1 MENLAQINI
10 SFYIVTYLLT
20 SVPFGLILAKIF
32 ADIDIREYGSGNIG
46 ATNVL
51 RVLKEH
57 QPALAKKLS
66 IITLILDLLKGAVI
80 ILIAKY
86 IVEVPET
93 TLWAIAV
100 LSVLGHTYSV
110 FLMFEGG
117 KGVATGLGVSAVM
130 IPIETGIA
138 VIVWFVFG
146 KIFKISSLSSLLGL
160 VGLFTSSFYIS
171 PEITHAPIGIITFL
185 IIYKHIPNIERLI
198 MGEESKVVWEKT
210 KKKNL
215 IKLIKF

>member
-1 MENLAQINI
+1 MENLAQINLA
-10 SFYIVTYLLT
+10 FYIVTYLLT
-20 SVPFGLILAKIF
+20 SIPFGFVLAKIF
-32 ADIDIREYGSGNIG
+32 ANIDIREYGSGNIG

-57 QPALAKKLS
+57 EPKLAKKLS
-66 IITLILDLLKGAVI
+66 IVTLILDVLKGALI
-80 ILIAKY
+80 LLIAKY
-86 IVEVPET
+86 IVGVPEA

-100 LSVLGHTYSV
+100 LAVLGHTYSI

-130 IPIETGIA
+130 LPIETGIA
-138 VIVWFVFG
+138 VIVWFIVG

-160 VGLFTSSFYIS
+160 IALFTSSFYIS
-171 PEITHAPIGIITFL
+171 PEITHVPIGIITFL
-185 IIYKHIPNIERLI
+185 IVYKHIPNIARLI
-198 MGEESKVVWEKT
+198 TGKESKVVWEKI
-210 KKKNL
+210 NQVQL

>member
-1 MENLAQINI
+1 MDNLAQINLA
-10 SFYIVTYLLT
+10 FYIVTYLLT
-20 SVPFGLILAKIF
+20 SIPFGFVLAKIF
-32 ADIDIREYGSGNIG
+32 ANIDIREYGSGNIG

-57 QPALAKKLS
+57 EPKLAKKLS
-66 IITLILDLLKGAVI
+66 IVTLILDVLKGALI
-80 ILIAKY
+80 LLIAKY
-86 IVEVPET
+86 IVGVPEA

-100 LSVLGHTYSV
+100 LAVLGHTYSI

-130 IPIETGIA
+130 LPIETGIA
-138 VIVWFVFG
+138 VIVWFIVG

-160 VGLFTSSFYIS
+160 IALFTSSFYIS
-171 PEITHAPIGIITFL
+171 PEITHVPIGIITFL
-185 IIYKHIPNIERLI
+185 IVYKHIPNIARLI
-198 MGEESKVVWEKT
+198 TGKESKVVWEKI
-210 KKKNL
+210 NQVQL